1 MITLYNIFI
10 ISKIISFIYKMSE
23 SEKPLYDSSKME
35 YRYLGNSGLRVS
47 VLSFGVMLHEDV
59 NNMKELIKICL
70 QNGVNFFDTAEFYGL
85 GVAEKTF
92 GEALKELKVPREK
105 LVISVKIF
113 KNGTDPNDGGE
124 NRKHI
129 IEGVKKSLKN
139 MQLDYCD
146 IVFAHRYDMNTPIEE
161 TVRAMNYLIKKGFTF
176 YWATSEWTPDQ
187 IERAFN
193 YCKETNLIP
202 PICDQA
208 HYNLVYRKIVDR
220 HYRDLFKIRKYG
232 ITAWS
237 PLEGGILTGK
247 YLNNNMP
254 DDSRISKLKG
264 KFPNA
269 WEKNK
274 KDWEP
279 KLIKLQNLAK
289 EKLNCSLTQLSIAW
303 VIRNQDV
310 STAILGAMKPE
321 QLIENLG
328 ALEVCKRLN
337 KEILIEIEKIMKN
350 APIGEIDYFDNFKT
364 MPIRRNVA
372 EGIDN
377 SEL

>member
-1 MITLYNIFI
+1 
-10 ISKIISFIYKMSE
+10 MSE
-23 SEKPLYDSSKME
+23 SEKPLFDSSKML
-35 YRYLGNSGLRVS
+35 YRYLGDSGLRVS
-47 VLSFGVMLHEDV
+47 VLSFGVMLHENV
-59 NNMKELIKICL
+59 ENMKQILKICL

-92 GEALKELKVPREK
+92 GQALKELNVPREK
-105 LVISVKIF
+105 IVVSVKIY

-124 NRKHI
+124 GRKHI
-129 IEGVKKSLKN
+129 IEGVKQSLKN
-139 MQLDYCD
+139 LQLDYCD

-161 TVRAMNYLIKKGFTF
+161 TVRAMNYLINKGLTF

-193 YCKETNLIP
+193 YCKDTKLIP

-220 HYRDLFKIRKYG
+220 NYRDLFKFRKYG

-247 YLNNNMP
+247 YLSNKMP
-254 DDSRISKLKG
+254 DDSRLNKLKG
-264 KFPNA
+264 KFPSP

-274 KDWEP
+274 ADWEP
-279 KLIKLQNLAK
+279 KLIQLEKLAK

-303 VIRNQDV
+303 VIRNTDV

-328 ALEVCKRLN
+328 ALEICKKLN
-337 KEILIEIEKIMKN
+337 KEILEEIETIMKN
-350 APIGEIDYFDNFKT
+350 APVGEIDYFNNFKT

-372 EGIDN
+372 EGINKIDF
-377 SEL
+377 

>member
-1 MITLYNIFI
+1 
-10 ISKIISFIYKMSE
+10 
-23 SEKPLYDSSKME
+23 
-35 YRYLGNSGLRVS
+35 
-47 VLSFGVMLHEDV
+47 
-59 NNMKELIKICL
+59 MKEL
-70 QNGVNFFDTAEFYGL
+70 N
-85 GVAEKTF
+85 
-92 GEALKELKVPREK
+92 VPREK
-105 LVISVKIF
+105 IVVSVKIY

-124 NRKHI
+124 GRKHI
-129 IEGVKKSLKN
+129 IEGVKQSLKN
-139 MQLDYCD
+139 MQLEYCD

-161 TVRAMNYLIKKGFTF
+161 TVRAMNYLIKEGFTF

-247 YLNNNMP
+247 YLNNKMP
-254 DDSRISKLKG
+254 DDSRISKYKG
-264 KFPNA
+264 KFPSS
-269 WEKNK
+269 WDKNK
-274 KDWEP
+274 EDWEP
-279 KLIKLQNLAK
+279 KLIKLQTLAK

-303 VIRNQDV
+303 VIRNKDV

-321 QLIENLG
+321 QLKENLG
-328 ALEVCKRLN
+328 ALEVCKKLN
-337 KEILIEIEKIMKN
+337 KDILEEIEKIMKN
-350 APIGEIDYFDNFKT
+350 APVGEIDYFNNFQT

-372 EGIDN
+372 EGIN
-377 SEL
+377 KIEF